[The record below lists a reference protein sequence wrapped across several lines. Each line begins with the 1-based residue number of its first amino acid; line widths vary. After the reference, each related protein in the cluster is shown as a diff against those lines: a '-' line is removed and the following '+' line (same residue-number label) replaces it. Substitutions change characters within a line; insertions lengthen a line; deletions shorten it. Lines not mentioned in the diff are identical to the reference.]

1 MARYTTIGSTYTR
14 KENLGDFRS
23 VEVSMS
29 AYVQMEEGDDE
40 EYEWEL
46 LNRKLRN
53 NVEQALQHEI
63 NGSGYAKEMQK
74 QREQRRSKVLE
85 TGIAQYTHLGK
96 PTKRETV
103 VIDNNESNKPNPA
116 QSNPVNQLLDDMD
129 KRLDD
134 IEF

>member
-1 MARYTTIGSTYTR
+1 
-14 KENLGDFRS
+14 
-23 VEVSMS
+23 MS
-29 AYVQMEEGDDE
+29 GYVQIEEGDDE

-46 LNRKLRN
+46 LNRKLQN

-85 TGIAQYTHLGK
+85 TGIAQHTHLGK
-96 PTKRETV
+96 PTGRETL
-103 VIDNNESNKPNPA
+103 VIGNNDKPSPTQPEST
-116 QSNPVNQLLDDMD
+116 NQ
-129 KRLDD
+129 LDD

>member
-14 KENLGDFRS
+14 KVNLGDFNS

-29 AYVQMEEGDDE
+29 GYVQLEEEDDE

-74 QREQRRSKVLE
+74 KRERQRSKVVE
-85 TGIAQYTHLGK
+85 AGIAQYTHLGK
-96 PTKRETV
+96 PIGRETV
-103 VIDNNESNKPNPA
+103 VIDNNDKPSTTQTEST
-116 QSNPVNQLLDDMD
+116 NQ
-129 KRLDD
+129 LDD
-134 IEF
+134 IDF